1 MKNKKNIINFL
12 LCFVILALS
21 APGISKVKT
30 IESTWAATPVNID
43 GSNTEWAGDSF
54 TLYKKTKV
62 DYAFRNDS
70 DNLYV
75 LFIFKEPSR
84 EIVSTIS
91 YTGMT
96 LWLNTEG
103 KKKKYYGIKFST
115 KKVSADNYISILEK
129 MAGPVPEEK
138 KKAIRSKPIYRI
150 FHNEVID
157 KKGKPAPIT
166 TGSSAP
172 LFNYGGKKIIMY
184 EFRIPLKR
192 DEEQPVGIGTEP
204 GKTIKIG
211 FEWGGLTEELK
222 KLRLAGQLDG
232 GTKGRAEGGTGSLA
246 GERRQAGAGMKSG
259 LGSMKNIR
267 RNAKKYTFWADVK
280 LAEKQ

>member
-1 MKNKKNIINFL
+1 L
-12 LCFVILALS
+12 
-21 APGISKVKT
+21 
-30 IESTWAATPVNID
+30 
-43 GSNTEWAGDSF
+43 
-54 TLYKKTKV
+54 TLNKKTKV

-75 LFIFKEPSR
+75 LFMFKEPR
-84 EIVSTIS
+84 KFMSTIT

-115 KKVSADNYISILEK
+115 KRVSADNYISILEK
-129 MAGPVPEEK
+129 MSGPLPEEK
-138 KKAIRSKPIYRI
+138 KKQIKSKPIYRV

-166 TGSSAP
+166 TGSTAP
-172 LFNYGGKKIIMY
+172 LFNYGGKKTIMY

-211 FEWGGLTEELK
+211 FEWGGLTKELRDQ
-222 KLRLAGQLDG
+222 RLAGQLDSS
-232 GTKGRAEGGTGSLA
+232 TAGRTQGGTGNFGKS
-246 GERRQAGAGMKSG
+246 ERRAVG
-259 LGSMKNIR
+259 GSRLDSLTSVR

>member
-1 MKNKKNIINFL
+1 MKHKKNIYSFL
-12 LCFVILALS
+12 LCFAILALC

-43 GSNTEWAGDSF
+43 GANTEWEGDSL
-54 TLYKKTKV
+54 TLNKKTQV
-62 DYAFRNDS
+62 DFAFRNDS

-75 LFIFKEPSR
+75 LFMFKDPR
-84 EIVSTIS
+84 KFMSTIN

-115 KKVSADNYISILEK
+115 KTVSADNYISIIEEI
-129 MAGPVPEEK
+129 AGPLPEEK
-138 KKAIRSKPIYRI
+138 KKAIKSKPTYRV

-157 KKGKPAPIT
+157 KKGKPASIT
-166 TGSSAP
+166 TGPSAP
-172 LFNYGGKKIIMY
+172 LFSSGGREILTY

-192 DEEQPVGIGTEP
+192 DEGQPVGIGTEP

-211 FEWGGLTEELK
+211 FEWGGLTKELK
-222 KLRLAGQLDG
+222 KARLAGQIEG
-232 GTKGRAEGGTGSLA
+232 GTSGRSQRGTGSLK
-246 GERRQAGAGMKSG
+246 GERRAGAGGSSLDSLKSV
-259 LGSMKNIR
+259 R
-267 RNAKKYTFWADVK
+267 RGAKKYSFWADVK

>member
-1 MKNKKNIINFL
+1 MKHKKNIYSFL
-12 LCFVILALS
+12 LCFAILALCV
-21 APGISKVKT
+21 PGISKVKT

-43 GSNTEWAGDSF
+43 GSNTDWEGDSL

-75 LFIFKEPSR
+75 LFMFKEPR
-84 EIVSTIS
+84 KFMSTIN

-115 KKVSADNYISILEK
+115 KMVSADNYISILEEI
-129 MAGPVPEEK
+129 AGPLPEEK
-138 KKAIRSKPIYRI
+138 KKEIKSKPTYRV

-157 KKGKPAPIT
+157 KKGKPASIT
-166 TGSSAP
+166 TGPTAP
-172 LFNYGGKKIIMY
+172 LFNSGGKKILTY

-204 GKTIKIG
+204 GKIIKIG
-211 FEWGGLTEELK
+211 FEWGGLTKELK
-222 KLRLAGQLDG
+222 EKRLAGQI
-232 GTKGRAEGGTGSLA
+232 EGGTTGRSQRGTGNFGK
-246 GERRQAGAGMKSG
+246 GERRAAGGSALDSMKSV
-259 LGSMKNIR
+259 R
-267 RNAKKYTFWADVK
+267 RGAKKYSFWADVK
-280 LAEKQ
+280 LAGKQ

>member
-1 MKNKKNIINFL
+1 MKHKKNIYSFL
-12 LCFVILALS
+12 LCFAILALC

-43 GSNTEWAGDSF
+43 GLNTDWEGDSL
-54 TLYKKTKV
+54 TLNKKTKV

-75 LFIFKEPSR
+75 LFMFKEPR
-84 EIVSTIS
+84 KFMSTIN

-115 KKVSADNYISILEK
+115 KMVSADNYISIIEK
-129 MAGPVPEEK
+129 IAGPLPEEK
-138 KKAIRSKPIYRI
+138 KKEIKSKPTYRV

-157 KKGKPAPIT
+157 KKGKPASIA
-166 TGSSAP
+166 TGPSAP
-172 LFNYGGKKIIMY
+172 LFNSGGREIRTY

-192 DEEQPVGIGTEP
+192 DEGQPVGIGTEP
-204 GKTIKIG
+204 GKIIKIG
-211 FEWGGLTEELK
+211 FEWGGLTKELRK
-222 KLRLAGQLDG
+222 ARLAGQI
-232 GTKGRAEGGTGSLA
+232 EGGTTGRSQSGVGSLK
-246 GERRQAGAGMKSG
+246 GERRAGAGGSSLDSLKSV
-259 LGSMKNIR
+259 R
-267 RNAKKYTFWADVK
+267 RGAKKYSFWADVK

>member
-1 MKNKKNIINFL
+1 MKNRKNIYSFL
-12 LCFVILALS
+12 LCFAILALC
-21 APGISKVKT
+21 APGISKVK
-30 IESTWAATPVNID
+30 IVESTWAATPVNID
-43 GSNTEWAGDSF
+43 GVNTDWEGDSL

-75 LFIFKEPSR
+75 LFMFKEPQKFM
-84 EIVSTIS
+84 STIR

-115 KKVSADNYISILEK
+115 KMVSADNYISIIEEI
-129 MAGPVPEEK
+129 AGPLSEEK
-138 KKAIRSKPIYRI
+138 KKTIKSKPTYLV

-157 KKGKPAPIT
+157 KKGKPAAIS
-166 TGSSAP
+166 TGPSAP
-172 LFNYGGKKIIMY
+172 LFNSGGREILTY

-192 DEEQPVGIGTEP
+192 DEGQPVGIGTEP

-211 FEWGGLTEELK
+211 FEWGGLTKELK
-222 KLRLAGQLDG
+222 ENKLAGQIES
-232 GTKGRAEGGTGSLA
+232 GTTGRSQGGTGNFGKS
-246 GERRQAGAGMKSG
+246 ERGAGTAMGNRG
-259 LGSMKNIR
+259 LDSLTRLR
-267 RNAKKYTFWADVK
+267 RGAKKYSFWADVK